1 VPTAQAELNQA
12 KATGKNWYW
21 WASLGAIGFVAL
33 GWSLFQLPGALAGA
47 LVAYFNGRYA
57 ENDAKERRGLSVK
70 QAEDH
75 LEEARS
81 INRQVLNREYTFTKY
96 ETKNGEPDKE

>member
-1 VPTAQAELNQA
+1 MFMTDVRAAEAELRQA
-12 KATGKNWYW
+12 KATGKNWYL

-33 GWSLFQLPGALAGA
+33 GWLLFQLPGALAGA

-57 ENDAKERRGLSVK
+57 ENDAKERRELSVK

-75 LEEARS
+75 LEEVRS
-81 INRQVLNREYTFTKY
+81 TNHEVLNREYTFTK
-96 ETKNGEPDKE
+96 